1 MRARKLLIIVALV
14 GIGAAACGSSSKTAS
29 TSSPTTAAS
38 SGTPTTASGT
48 PSTGG
53 KSYSGSSSGSFCD
66 AVRNDANTFKGATPK
81 GTTPTDLKA
90 LYGNVLP
97 ALEKAQS
104 KAPSAIKDDFGTF
117 ISAFK
122 QVNSCAGRGRLRLH
136 EADREHVLRARDSG
150 LQDGIRQHR
159 AVRDAGLPHRHHGYY
174 MTTRRARRPVGRG

>member
-1 MRARKLLIIVALV
+1 MRARKLLIVVALV

-53 KSYSGSSSGSFCD
+53 KSYSGSSSGSFCN
-66 AVRNDANTFKGATPK
+66 AVRDDANTFKGATPK
-81 GTTPTDLKA
+81 GTTPADLKA

-122 QVNSCAGRGRLRLH
+122 QV
-136 EADREHVLRARDSG
+136 DSA
-150 LQDGIRQHR
+150 LAAVNYDYTKLSASTFSALESQDFKTASDNIEQYVTQVCHI
-159 AVRDAGLPHRHHGYY
+159 D
-174 MTTRRARRPVGRG
+174 TTATT

>member
-38 SGTPTTASGT
+38 SGTPTSASGK

-53 KSYSGSSSGSFCD
+53 KSYSGSSSGSFCN
-66 AVRNDANTFKGATPK
+66 AVRDDANTFKGATPK
-81 GTTPTDLKA
+81 GTTPADLKA

-122 QVNSCAGRGRLRLH
+122 QV
-136 EADREHVLRARDSG
+136 DSA
-150 LQDGIRQHR
+150 LAAVNYDYTKLTASTFSALETQDFKTASNNIEQYVTQVCHI
-159 AVRDAGLPHRHHGYY
+159 D
-174 MTTRRARRPVGRG
+174 TTATT